1 MIKKIKN
8 KNNLKGIFYQMKNEN
23 RVGGAREEGEGWRN
37 ENSET
42 CAGKV
47 D

>member
-1 MIKKIKN
+1 
-8 KNNLKGIFYQMKNEN
+8 MKNEN
-23 RVGGAREEGEGWRN
+23 RVGGVREEGEGWRN